1 VNRDETT
8 ALSGRARRVVP
19 LVAILLVCLFLLSVV
34 TARAVRAYLE
44 MRNLRQVQAGAAL
57 GVRPWMTIP
66 YIANTYGVPEDALF
80 QALNLPKTPPNRHAP
95 LEAIARREHR
105 DLDADIATL
114 NRVIDARGTPRPPPR
129 HLPPFFPQ
137 RSPTPAPRRTPTPVA
152 RSVP

>member
-1 VNRDETT
+1 VNREETT
-8 ALSGRARRVVP
+8 PLSGRARRVVP
-19 LVAILLVCLFLLSVV
+19 LAALLLVCLFLLSIVA
-34 TARAVRAYLE
+34 ARAARAYLE

-66 YIANTYGVPEDALF
+66 YIANTYDIPEDTLF
-80 QALNLPKTPPNRHAP
+80 QALNLPKTPRNRHTP

-129 HLPPFFPQ
+129 HLPPFFPR
-137 RSPTPAPRRTPTPVA
+137 RSPTPAPRRTPAPAA

>member
-66 YIANTYGVPEDALF
+66 YIANTYGVPEDTLF

-114 NRVIDARGTPRPPPR
+114 NRVIDARGTPRPPR